1 MEIED
6 DFDDDEDDEINLDDP
21 DAMDLEIPKP
31 NTSLNN
37 PHNDLNESSELS
49 SLQQTLQATITKTLF
64 AQTLA
69 NSNKTTITH
78 HDFPLEL
85 AIAMFRK

>member
-6 DFDDDEDDEINLDDP
+6 DFDDEDDEINLDDP

-37 PHNDLNESSELS
+37 PQNDLNDSSELS
-49 SLQQTLQATITKTLF
+49 SLQQTLQATITKTLL

-69 NSNKTTITH
+69 NSKKTTITH